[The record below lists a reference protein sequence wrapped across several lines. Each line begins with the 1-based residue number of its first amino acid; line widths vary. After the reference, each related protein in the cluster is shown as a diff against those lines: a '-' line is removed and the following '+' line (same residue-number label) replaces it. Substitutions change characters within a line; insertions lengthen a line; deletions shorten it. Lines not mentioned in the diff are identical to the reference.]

1 MIDKPNFGERNARK
15 IRKKEEEKKKKKQ
28 QQQRTRQLGVVTG
41 PHVHDTGHPTL
52 EIALGR
58 RDADRKMH
66 RARRVGCCV
75 RGRRRWRGASW
86 RENGGGT
93 RRRRK
98 RSRERDV
105 ADGNS
110 RVTRT
115 RTRTRSVRANG
126 KTNRAACYQ
135 KRDTIAF
142 GQGRKGARA
151 AEHRRERSCQR
162 GREL

>member
-15 IRKKEEEKKKKKQ
+15 IRKKEKEKKKKQ
-28 QQQRTRQLGVVTG
+28 QQQRSRQLGIVTG

-66 RARRVGCCV
+66 RAEGGMLRARKTLVEGCQC
-75 RGRRRWRGASW
+75 W